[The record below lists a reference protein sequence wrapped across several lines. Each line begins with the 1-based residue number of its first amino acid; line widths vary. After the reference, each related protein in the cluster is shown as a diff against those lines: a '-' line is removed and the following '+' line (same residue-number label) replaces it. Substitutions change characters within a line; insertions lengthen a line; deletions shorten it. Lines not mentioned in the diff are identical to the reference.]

1 MPRYAYDR
9 LSAQD
14 NMFLVAETANT
25 PMHIAAVQVVET
37 GDLANSDGGVD
48 IARYK
53 RALESVL
60 HLIPRYRQKLRYI
73 PVQNRPVWVD
83 DRFFSLDYHVRHS
96 ALPKPGTLDQLKALC
111 SRIMSNSLDRA
122 RPLWEIWIVEGVQGG
137 EQFAIVS
144 KIHHCMID
152 GSAGADLAQILA
164 SPDPAA
170 EIGEP
175 VPYIP
180 RPAPATGELLR
191 DELAQRAL
199 APVRGLARLRQWW
212 QDAEAPW
219 SEVEQRVGA
228 MTDLVRQ
235 TVNGS
240 SETPINGRLGPHRRF
255 DWLTMPLDDVRDV
268 KRVLGATV
276 NDVVLATVAGAVRHY
291 LARRRV
297 DPSGLDFR
305 VSAPVNVRTAKD
317 AGKMGNFVSS
327 WIVPLPLHL
336 ETPEERLAAVREST
350 RELKAS
356 RGALGVEM
364 LMAAAEWLPDA
375 AIRVASR
382 AAAGPV
388 NMIVTNVPGPQ
399 FPLYQLGAK
408 LLGTYPM
415 VPCMPDSGLGVALFS
430 YDGRLC
436 WGFNADPERVPDLP
450 VFVEAIKGAFEELR
464 TLAASRVT
472 EPRRKVADESAG
484 RRKRGGARS
493 TAKVPEAPEPL
504 AAAAQDPNAP
514 SGDRVVPISARR

>member
-1 MPRYAYDR
+1 MARYNYDR

-14 NMFLVAETANT
+14 NMFLVAESANT
-25 PMHIAAVQVVET
+25 PMHIAAVQIVET
-37 GDLANSDGGVD
+37 GDLAHPDGGVD
-48 IARYK
+48 VARYK

-60 HLIPRYRQKLRYI
+60 HMIPRYRQKLRYI
-73 PVQNRPVWVD
+73 PIQNRPVWVD

-96 ALPKPGTLDQLKALC
+96 ALPKPGTNEQLKALC
-111 SRIMSNSLDRA
+111 SRIMAHPLDRA
-122 RPLWEIWIVEGVQGG
+122 RPLWEIWIIEGVQGG

-164 SPDPAA
+164 SADPAA
-170 EIGEP
+170 KVAEP
-175 VPYIP
+175 LPYIP
-180 RPAPATGELLR
+180 RAAPAPGELLR
-191 DELAQRAL
+191 DELARRAL
-199 APVRGLARLRQWW
+199 APLRGLSRLRQWW
-212 QDAEAPW
+212 READDPW

-228 MTDLVRQ
+228 VTDLVRQ
-235 TVNGS
+235 TANGS

-276 NDVVLATVAGAVRHY
+276 NDVVLATVSGAVRSY

-305 VSAPVNVRTAKD
+305 VSAPVNIRTAEN

-336 ETPEERLAAVREST
+336 ETPEERLAAVREAT
-350 RELKAS
+350 QELKAS
-356 RGALGVEM
+356 RGALGVEL
-364 LMAAAEWLPDA
+364 LMEAAEWLPDS
-375 AIRVASR
+375 AIRLAARAS
-382 AAAGPV
+382 AGPV

-408 LLGTYPM
+408 LLGIYPM

-436 WGFNADPERVPDLP
+436 WGFNADPERIPDLP
-450 VFVEAIKGAFEELR
+450 VFVDAIQGAFEELR
-464 TLAASRVT
+464 GLAASRVT
-472 EPRRKVADESAG
+472 APRRKRPEDEGKSRKKRGSHEAPQAGEAADAVADS
-484 RRKRGGARS
+484 
-493 TAKVPEAPEPL
+493 EAER
-504 AAAAQDPNAP
+504 AP
-514 SGDRVVPISARR
+514 ADDRVVSIAARR